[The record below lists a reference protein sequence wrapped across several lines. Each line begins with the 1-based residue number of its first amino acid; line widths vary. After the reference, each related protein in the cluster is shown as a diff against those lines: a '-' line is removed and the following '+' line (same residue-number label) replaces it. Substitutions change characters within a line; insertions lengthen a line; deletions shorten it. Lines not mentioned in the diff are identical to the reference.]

1 MNCQYCRKPVPGAQW
16 IEHSGTCQQKKYY
29 QKAAAKKMTLKVKL
43 DIADVVAEA
52 PERPVDD
59 IQKQEAPKKS
69 KKAKGK

>member
-1 MNCQYCRKPVPGAQW
+1 MD
-16 IEHSGTCQQKKYY
+16 Y
-29 QKAAAKKMTLKVKL
+29 QKAAAKKMTLKAKL